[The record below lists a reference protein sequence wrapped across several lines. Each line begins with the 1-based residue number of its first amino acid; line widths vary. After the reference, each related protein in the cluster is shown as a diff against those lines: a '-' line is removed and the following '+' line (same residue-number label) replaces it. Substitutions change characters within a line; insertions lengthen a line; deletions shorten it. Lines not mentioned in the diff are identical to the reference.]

1 MKRWIYNILLVVIP
15 VCVSLGIYWLQL
27 MFFHDGRNTMFY
39 FMQDLAFVPINAVIV
54 TLILNNFLNIREKQ
68 HAQKQINVTISTFF
82 IEAGND
88 IIRELL
94 EVTACREDFC
104 RMMDPKGMST
114 RQIKDLKKQ
123 IREWELTLELD
134 RQKLICLAEILDAKR
149 AVMLLMLENS
159 NLVEHDAFTDML
171 WAVFHLADELHS
183 RKGFEELPPSDI
195 DHLSLDVR
203 RAYRAILLEW
213 VDYLKYLHS
222 EYPYLYSLA
231 MRKNPFSASREV
243 RILG

>member
-1 MKRWIYNILLVVIP
+1 VKRRIYNILLVAVP
-15 VCVSLGIYWLQL
+15 VCISLGIYWLQL

-68 HAQKQINVTISTFF
+68 HAQKKINVTISTFF

-123 IREWELTLELD
+123 ISEWELTLELD
-134 RQKLICLAEILDAKR
+134 RQKLMRLAEILDSKMAF
-149 AVMLLMLENS
+149 MLLMLESS

-183 RKGFEELPPSDI
+183 RTGFSELPPSDI

-231 MRKNPFSASREV
+231 LRKNPFSASREV
-243 RILG
+243 RVLG